1 MTRAWVT
8 VVRAAVARMTRARV
22 AVAALAAGMALSLAL
37 AGAIGR
43 AQTGP
48 DGMAAQQ
55 IIAALSQNRVSITA
69 NFSGSQ
75 IFVFGAV
82 KRDMLDEGRLEVA
95 LTIAGPSSPILV
107 RRKERVLGIW
117 VNRDEVLVDEA
128 PSFYAVAATGPLEE
142 VLSYTDDLRYR
153 IGINHLVRL
162 IGAPPDID
170 QPETFRDAVIRLRRA
185 EGLYVEL
192 PGSIRTVEDT
202 LFAVDVSLPANLVE
216 GDYRARMFLLRDR
229 AVIDTYETAITVRK
243 VGLER
248 WIYALS
254 RERPAAYGLLSIFV
268 ALLAGWG
275 ASEAFRLLRR

>member
-1 MTRAWVT
+1 MIGR
-8 VVRAAVARMTRARV
+8 RILSAV
-22 AVAALAAGMALSLAL
+22 SLAL
-37 AGAIGR
+37 ALTGAAP
-43 AQTGP
+43 AQTG
-48 DGMAAQQ
+48 DEAEGASRR
-55 IIAALSQNRVSITA
+55 IVAALSQNRVSITA

-82 KRDMLDEGRLEVA
+82 KRAVVDDARLDVVLA
-95 LTIAGPSSPILV
+95 IAGPSAPVKV
-107 RRKERVLGIW
+107 RRKERVAGIW

-128 PSFYAVAATGPLEE
+128 PSFYAVASTAPLEE
-142 VLSYTDDLRYR
+142 VLSYTDDLRHR

-162 IGAPPDID
+162 IGAPADVNA
-170 QPETFRDAVIRLRRA
+170 PEDFREAVIRIRRA

-192 PGSIRTVEDT
+192 PGAVRTVEET
-202 LFAVDVSLPANLVE
+202 LFAADIKLPANLVE
-216 GDYRARMFLLRDR
+216 GDYRARVFLLRDR
-229 AVIDTYETAITVRK
+229 EVADVFETDISVRK

-254 RERPAAYGLLSIFV
+254 RERPAAYGLLSIVV